1 MSCPICQKPPIAAYR
16 PFCCKRCADLDLAKW
31 LSGAYSVPIDGADED
46 DLPEDPF
53 VNSEPQRH

>member
-1 MSCPICQKPPIAAYR
+1 MSCPICQKPSNEIDR

-46 DLPEDPF
+46 DLSE
-53 VNSEPQRH
+53 NASISQEPQRH

>member
-1 MSCPICQKPPIAAYR
+1 MSCPICQKPPLAAYR

-46 DLPEDPF
+46 DLPEDP
-53 VNSEPQRH
+53 